1 MFDYLDSQGVQAV
14 LEAVKGKIPTSL
26 PANGGNAD
34 TVDNK
39 HAADFY
45 SDDNK
50 PYLVGAASLP
60 TSSSD
65 PTFVKT
71 GFKPS
76 YVIINVPTDG
86 MMHST
91 TATNQYISIT
101 NTGFNILKTATST
114 ASTAVWIAFK

>member
-14 LEAVKGKIPTSL
+14 LEAVKGKIPT
-26 PANGGNAD
+26 
-34 TVDNK
+34 
-39 HAADFY
+39 DFY

-60 TSSSD
+60 SSSAK
-65 PTFVKT
+65 PTFVET

-76 YVIINVPTDG
+76 YVVINVPTDG

-91 TATNQYISIT
+91 TASNQYISIT

>member
-14 LEAVKGKIPTSL
+14 LEAVKGKIPT
-26 PANGGNAD
+26 
-34 TVDNK
+34 
-39 HAADFY
+39 DFY

-50 PYLVGAASLP
+50 PYLVGASSLP
-60 TSSSD
+60 SSSAK
-65 PTFVKT
+65 PTFVET

-76 YVIINVPTDG
+76 YVVINVPTDG

-91 TATNQYISIT
+91 TASNQYISIT